1 MKCEVVLREN
11 PNRVFRP
18 GELMEGSIVIKCRNE
33 SVING
38 ERKKKL
44 DTKLRNSQY

>member
-38 ERKKKL
+38 KQLTMRFVLLFCK
-44 DTKLRNSQY
+44 